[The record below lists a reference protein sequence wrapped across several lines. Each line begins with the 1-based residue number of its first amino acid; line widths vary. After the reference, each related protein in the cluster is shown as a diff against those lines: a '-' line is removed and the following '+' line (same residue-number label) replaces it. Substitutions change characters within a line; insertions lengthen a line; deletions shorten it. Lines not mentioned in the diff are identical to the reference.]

1 MRMLAV
7 FAVLLSG
14 CVTVEDEPTVAQ
26 SSPQSLMAEV
36 ATQVQACW
44 FRSKDKRFAKYTLS
58 PELNSYAGRPRILL
72 VPRGRQSALP
82 VLVAQAERVN
92 GQTVFS
98 SYGPLVG
105 QTGGAALQGDLSR
118 WASGERTC

>member
-1 MRMLAV
+1 MKLLLLLV
-7 FAVLLSG
+7 FGLTG
-14 CVTVEDEPTVAQ
+14 CVSTSPEIASDART
-26 SSPQSLMAEV
+26 PQSLMAGV

-44 FRSKDKRFAKYTLS
+44 FRSKDKRFSKYTLS

-72 VPRGRQSALP
+72 VPRGKQSSLP

-92 GQTVFS
+92 GQTVFT

-105 QTGGAALQGDLSR
+105 ESGGDALQSDLNR
-118 WASGERTC
+118 WAGGERTC

>member
-1 MRMLAV
+1 MRLLMLLA
-7 FAVLLSG
+7 FGLAG
-14 CVTVEDEPTVAQ
+14 CVNTSPE
-26 SSPQSLMAEV
+26 SSSDSRTPQSLMASV

-44 FRSKDKRFAKYTLS
+44 FRSKDKRFRNYTLS

-72 VPRGRQSALP
+72 VPRGKQSALP

-105 QTGGAALQGDLSR
+105 ENGGDAVQSDLNR
-118 WASGERTC
+118 WAGGERTC